1 MAVAPMLISHNT
13 RCIASRARTSPT
25 SVSPN
30 AVNSCPSV
38 IGTASWSCVRPILR
52 IVANSR
58 PFGAERGDQLVHRGD
73 QADVAERHADVERGG
88 VGVVGRL
95 RRVHVIVRI
104 AVLILALLVAHQLE
118 RPVGDHL
125 VGVHVRRGARAA
137 LEHVEPELVVK
148 LAVDDFLA
156 GAFDPGEDLRVEPAA
171 LDSWRGPRPA
181 SPSRAP

>member
-1 MAVAPMLISHNT
+1 MLISHST
-13 RCIASRARTSPT
+13 RCTASSARTSPA

-52 IVANSR
+52 IAPNSCAFR
-58 PFGAERGDQLVHRGD
+58 AERGDQLVHRGD
-73 QADVAERHADVERGG
+73 EPEVAERHADVERGG

-95 RRVHVIVRI
+95 RRVHVIVRV
-104 AVLILALLVAHQLE
+104 AVLVLALLVAHQLE
-118 RPVGDHL
+118 RAVGDHL

-148 LAVDDFLA
+148 L
-156 GAFDPGEDLRVEPAA
+156 R
-171 LDSWRGPRPA
+171 RR
-181 SPSRAP
+181 